1 VEVGLTTHEGV
12 PVQTKVPPQLPVYQ
26 SITSPAPTEA
36 DITEEPPTQI
46 VGGLA
51 VGFVGVS
58 GFGLTVTVTLAQG
71 LTHPVE
77 LLRARP

>member
-1 VEVGLTTHEGV
+1 VVEVGLTTSELPV
-12 PVQTKVPPQLPVYQ
+12 PIKVPPQLPVYQ
-26 SITSPAPTEA
+26 SITSPALTEA

-58 GFGLTVTVTLAQG
+58 GFGLTVTVTVAQG

-77 LLRARP
+77 LLRQRA